1 MSVGMDVR
9 LIGTSDLHANIYPY
23 DYYRDRPDATVG
35 LAKTAAL
42 IAQARAEA
50 RNCLLLDNGDIIQG
64 APLGDW
70 AAAQLREDS
79 RRRHPMMTAMNALRY
94 DAAAL
99 GNHEFNYG
107 LDVLEAAIA
116 GAAFPVLSCNI
127 FKPDGGFYFQPW
139 VLLDRQFLDESG
151 APQRLRIGVIGFT
164 TPQIVQWNQSM
175 LAGRATTRGIVE
187 CAGLYVPQLRAQG
200 ADLVVALCH
209 SGLSRKP
216 PTPGDENA
224 AIALAE
230 VAGIDV
236 LITGHQHL
244 QLPGPDYQGFP
255 GVDASLGAI
264 HGKPAFMPGF
274 WGSHLGVIDL
284 RLTQDAGAWRLASSS
299 VTLRPIYSRDGDDIV
314 SRAEA
319 STELLA
325 LASEA
330 HAGTLAYVRA
340 PVGDLATPLHSYF
353 ALLADDPSVQIVNA
367 AQLWYARREA
377 ATTPVL
383 QTAPLLSASAP
394 FKWGGRGGPD
404 YFTDVPA
411 GAIAIKNIADLYVY
425 PNALCVVKVSGAQL
439 REWLERSASLYRR
452 IDPQSREPQPLVDD
466 GFAAYNFDVI
476 DGVTYAIDVTQAA
489 RYDNDGK
496 VVAPLSHRI
505 QDLQFADAA
514 VQAHDEFLV
523 VTNSYRAGGG
533 GEFPGCDGSTVIYEA
548 PDSNRDAL
556 TQYVVATS
564 HLDPRPDGNWRFA
577 PWPETCVVTFRNSPA
592 LAGIEP
598 PPGLRITRR
607 GAVEGGFVEYRLEL
621 TA

>member
-1 MSVGMDVR
+1 MTVRMDVR
-9 LIGTSDLHANIYPY
+9 VIGTSDLHANIYPY
-23 DYYRDRPDATVG
+23 DYYRDRPDPTVG
-35 LAKTAAL
+35 LAKTATL
-42 IAQARAEA
+42 IDQARAEA

-70 AAAQLREDS
+70 AAAQLRQDP
-79 RRRHPMMTAMNALRY
+79 RRGHPMIAAMNALAY

-116 GAAFPVLSCNI
+116 GAKFPVLSCNI

-139 VLLDRQFLDESG
+139 ILLGRDFVDETG
-151 APQRLRIGVIGFT
+151 ATRRLNVGIIGFT

-187 CAGLYVPQLRAQG
+187 CAETYVPTLRAQG
-200 ADLVVALCH
+200 ADLVIALCH

-224 AIALAE
+224 AVALGA
-230 VAGIDV
+230 VAGIDAV
-236 LITGHQHL
+236 IAGHQHL
-244 QLPGPDYQGFP
+244 RLPGPDYQGFP
-255 GVDASLGAI
+255 DVDVAAGAI

-284 RLTQDAGAWRLASSS
+284 RLAKDDGPWRLEGSQVA
-299 VTLRPIYSRDGDDIV
+299 LRPIYVRNGDDVV
-314 SRAEA
+314 SQAQA
-319 STELLA
+319 SDALLA

-340 PVGDLATPLHSYF
+340 PVGELETPLHSYF

-367 AQLWYARREA
+367 AQLWYGRRA
-377 ATTPVL
+377 AETTPAL
-383 QTAPLLSASAP
+383 QSAPLLSASAP

-452 IDPQSREPQPLVDD
+452 IDPQSLEPQPLIDD
-466 GFAAYNFDVI
+466 GFASYNFDVI
-476 DGVTYAIDVTQAA
+476 DGVTYVIDVTQPA

-496 VVAPLSHRI
+496 VAAPLSHRI
-505 QDLQFADAA
+505 RDLKYAGAP
-514 VQAHDEFLV
+514 VQAADKFLV

-533 GEFPGCDGSTVIYEA
+533 GEFPGCDGSTVVYEA

-556 TQYVVATS
+556 TQYVVATG
-564 HLDPRPDGNWRFA
+564 HLDPRPDGHWRFA
-577 PWPETCVVTFRNSPA
+577 PWPGACIVTFKNAPA
-592 LAGIEP
+592 LASVEP
-598 PPGLRITRR
+598 PPGVRITRR
-607 GAVEGGFVEYRLEL
+607 GAAEGGFVEYRLEL
-621 TA
+621 TP